1 MHTWSQVAAV
11 VKTLGIV
18 VGLLFLCACHYDP
31 YTHSY
36 ATSKPDPNEVIGH
49 WVATD
54 ATLRDLAHGPYQ
66 KARPVIDVSEDG
78 SIRMNDIPDTWRADF
93 GGGAGK
99 IDTFVGTWHFDNHQ
113 DSWWGLALR
122 RGDWGCYGCLMVLG
136 QKSPRKLVLLFGD
149 PDEGRGYE
157 FERRD

>member
-1 MHTWSQVAAV
+1 MSTRCRITAA
-11 VKTLGIV
+11 VKTLGAV
-18 VGLLFLCACHYDP
+18 VGLLSLCACQYDP
-31 YTHSY
+31 YTASY
-36 ATSKPDPNEVIGH
+36 ATSKPDRKEVIGH

-54 ATLRDLAHGPYQ
+54 VTLRDLAQSPYQ
-66 KARPVIDVSEDG
+66 KARPVIDVLEDG
-78 SIRMNDIPDTWRADF
+78 SIRMNDIPDTWRSDF
-93 GGGAGK
+93 GEGAGK
-99 IDTFVGTWHFDNHQ
+99 IETFVGTWQLDRHQ

-136 QKSPRKLVLLFGD
+136 QKSPHKLVLRFGD